1 MLRITE
7 QRNMEHDSLTVTL
20 EGRLAGQWVKELTRY
35 LGEASVNGSKG
46 TTIDLTG
53 VTFIDAEGK
62 VLLAHLSQQ
71 GVRLRA
77 SGCLTRSVVEEI
89 TRADKGQPLKK
100 MPKRSIPWREMKD
113 LS

>member
-7 QRNMEHDSLTVTL
+7 QRNMEYDSLTVTL

-35 LGEASVNGSKG
+35 LGEASLNDSKE

-62 VLLAHLSQQ
+62 VLLAQLSQQ
-71 GVRLRA
+71 GVGLRA

-89 TRADKGQPLKK
+89 IGGGRPESVMK
-100 MPKRSIPWREMKD
+100 SWRGPP
-113 LS
+113 